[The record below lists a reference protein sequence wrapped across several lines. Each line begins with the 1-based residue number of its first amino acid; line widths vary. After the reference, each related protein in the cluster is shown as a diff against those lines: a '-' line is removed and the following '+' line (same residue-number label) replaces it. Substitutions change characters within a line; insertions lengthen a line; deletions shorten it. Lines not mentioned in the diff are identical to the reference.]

1 MYPMHCRSFEHLET
15 AAASCKKRRRR
26 EGGRRHLQQKY
37 MTVLVLHSIIGIT
50 RLRDLM
56 LS

>member
-1 MYPMHCRSFEHLET
+1 MCLMHCRSFEHSET
-15 AAASCKKRRRR
+15 AVASHKKRRRR

-37 MTVLVLHSIIGIT
+37 VTVLVLHSIIAIT
-50 RLRDLM
+50 RMRDLM